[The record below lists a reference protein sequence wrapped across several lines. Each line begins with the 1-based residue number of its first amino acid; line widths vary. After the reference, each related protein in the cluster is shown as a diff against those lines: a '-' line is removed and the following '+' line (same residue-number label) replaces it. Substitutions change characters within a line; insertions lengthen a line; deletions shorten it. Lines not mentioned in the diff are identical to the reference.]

1 LVVIRLEVKVVR
13 YRRFAFGLSAVA
25 VALISGC
32 GNGPPS
38 TANSGGPA
46 VDVGTAGAKLGTP
59 DVKVEANDNLVFSP
73 TSTSAK
79 VGQIVQWTNAGSTTH
94 NITFNGDAVG
104 VSDTTFNGGDV
115 WQVKF
120 TKAGTYSYQCT
131 IHSGM
136 NGTITVS

>member
-1 LVVIRLEVKVVR
+1 VDR

-38 TANSGGPA
+38 GNGSGGPA
-46 VDVGTAGAKLGTP
+46 VDVGSAGASLGTAS
-59 DVKVEANDNLVFSP
+59 VKVQANDNLAFDP
-73 TSTSAK
+73 TSTTAK
-79 VGQIVQWTNAGSTTH
+79 VGQIVQWTNVGSQSH
-94 NITFNGDAVG
+94 NITFNGDAVN
-104 VSDTTFNGGDV
+104 VSDSTLNGGDV

-120 TKAGTYSYQCT
+120 TKAGTYSYECT